1 MSDSP
6 QIIRLEKF
14 IVTGLSIRTKNSD
27 EFNPETAKLPGLW
40 QQFLNTDLVNNPNIY
55 GVYSNYVSD
64 VNDFYTVTVG
74 VDLKNVEDHSN
85 SVVIREGNYL
95 TFNGQGPL
103 PAAVVETWQKIW
115 SFFESNSE
123 YERSYVSDFEQ
134 YSSPEHVTIYIG
146 VK

>member
-74 VDLKNVEDHSN
+74 VDLKNVEAHSS

-95 TFNGQGPL
+95 AFNGQGPI

-134 YSSPEHVTIYIG
+134 YNSPEDVTIYIG